1 MPDSSDA
8 DRLRHE
14 MLEEELEAARR
25 KRDSYQAL
33 LKDLPEVFEGKFRE
47 RIRPV
52 QQRNDHLREEGMA
65 LREQLRRALP
75 PAGIPGSPM
84 LPPAAETAAPAQG
97 GMDPEEVLAAPEK
110 PEKPEKLAEAA
121 ELRRPAEGPRSTGV
135 TGVTGALALAAG
147 LALGLGGLLLATHP
161 WRSGEGSRPSA
172 PTRTT
177 DSAQVPRSKADPAAP
192 NGATPADLPSINL
205 RTTGPSWLE
214 VRSSEGVL
222 LFSGELN
229 GTRSF
234 PLRSGL
240 MIRSGR
246 ADLVQLRV
254 NGQPERQLGPIE
266 LLDWTTFSPDAPAG
280 AEPDRQP

>member
-75 PAGIPGSPM
+75 PAGVPGRPM
-84 LPPAAETAAPAQG
+84 LPPAAQTDSPAQG
-97 GMDPEEVLAAPEK
+97 GMDPEEVIAAPEK
-110 PEKPEKLAEAA
+110 PEKPQKLEKPAEAA
-121 ELRRPAEGPRSTGV
+121 GLRRLAEGLRS

-147 LALGLGGLLLATHP
+147 LTLGLGGLLLATHP
-161 WRSGEGSRPSA
+161 WRSGEGSRQSA
-172 PTRTT
+172 P
-177 DSAQVPRSKADPAAP
+177 P
-192 NGATPADLPSINL
+192 NGEILAELPSLNL

-254 NGQPERQLGPIE
+254 NGQPERQLGPVEFI
-266 LLDWTTFSPDAPAG
+266 DWTTFSPDSPAG

>member
-8 DRLRHE
+8 DRLRHK

-75 PAGIPGSPM
+75 PAGLPGRPM

-110 PEKPEKLAEAA
+110 PEKPEKAAEAA
-121 ELRRPAEGPRSTGV
+121 GLRRPAEGPRI
-135 TGVTGALALAAG
+135 TGVTGARALAAG

-161 WRSGEGSRPSA
+161 WRSGEGSRQSA
-172 PTRTT
+172 P
-177 DSAQVPRSKADPAAP
+177 P
-192 NGATPADLPSINL
+192 NGEILAELPSINL

-222 LFSGELN
+222 LFSGVLN

-246 ADLVQLRV
+246 ADLVQLQV
-254 NGQPERQLGPIE
+254 NGQPERQLGPVE
-266 LLDWTTFSPDAPAG
+266 LIDWTTFSPDSPAG